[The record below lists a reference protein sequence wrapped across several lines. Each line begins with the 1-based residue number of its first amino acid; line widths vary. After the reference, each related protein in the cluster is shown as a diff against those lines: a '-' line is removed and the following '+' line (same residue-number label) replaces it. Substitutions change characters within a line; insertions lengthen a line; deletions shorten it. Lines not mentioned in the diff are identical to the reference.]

1 MTLSKPFPMRQLAT
15 AVLTL
20 ALSPAMAVAQ
30 TPAVPAEEPA
40 AQAPASDSPEA
51 PPADAAPADADLDE
65 RMTTAEG
72 KVAALEE
79 QNTETKNDLL
89 SLKKLKVSGYVQG
102 RYQYQQSLDDTGTG
116 GFSRFA
122 VRRGRIKTTYTTDWA
137 QMMLQ
142 IDAVPTAP
150 FVTVRDAE
158 ATLFIP
164 GTHQQAGLTLGQMK
178 WPFGY
183 EAVQSSADREIPE
196 RTRVVRAFLPD
207 ERDRGVKFAGTFL
220 EGKVHVAAGLF
231 DGDGIFNQGSVGVD
245 NDKEKDVIGR
255 AGFDLGWLSGGV
267 SGWYGHTITKGPSDT
282 FRKAHTRDRVA
293 LDAQLYL
300 DLLPLGATAIKGEY
314 ITGRSYWKSSGD
326 VKVEQPG
333 VPASGWYGL
342 IVQNVGVSDAVA
354 IRYDFFDPENGRKNS
369 ASEGRPASTNSV
381 GTLAVA
387 VLHYFGENLKVT
399 AAYEMP
405 MTAHPDDAKDPH
417 DNLFTLQMQARY

>member
-1 MTLSKPFPMRQLAT
+1 MRQLVT

-20 ALSPAMAVAQ
+20 SLSPALARAQ
-30 TPAVPAEEPA
+30 EPTAPPEPPA
-40 AQAPASDSPEA
+40 AQAPTSEDGASTQV
-51 PPADAAPADADLDE
+51 PPADAAPADADLVE
-65 RMTTAEG
+65 RMTNAEG

-79 QNTETKNDLL
+79 QNTETKNDLI
-89 SLKKLKVSGYVQG
+89 SLKKLKISGYVQA
-102 RYQYQQSLDDTGTG
+102 RYQYQESLDDTGTG

-122 VRRGRIKTTYTTDWA
+122 IRRGRIKTTYTTDWS
-137 QMMLQ
+137 QLLLQ
-142 IDAVPTAP
+142 IDAVPTSP

-183 EAVQSSADREIPE
+183 EAVQSSSDREIPE

-220 EGKVHVAAGLF
+220 EGKVNVSAGLF
-231 DGDGIFNQGSVGVD
+231 DGDGIFNQGFIGSD

-267 SGWYGHTITKGPSDT
+267 SGWYGHTITKAPSDT
-282 FRKAHTRDRVA
+282 FRRAYTRDRVA

-300 DLLPLGATAIKGEY
+300 DVLPLGATAIKGEY
-314 ITGRSYWKSSGD
+314 ITGTSYWKSSGD

-342 IVQNVGVSDAVA
+342 VVQNVGLSNAVA
-354 IRYDFFDPENGRKNS
+354 VRYDFFDPENGRKNS
-369 ASEGRPASTNSV
+369 ASDGRPASTNSV

-387 VLHYFGENLKVT
+387 VLHYVGENLKVT

-405 MTAHPDDAKDPH
+405 MTAHPGDAQDPH
-417 DNLFTLQMQARY
+417 DNLFTIQMQARY